1 MKKLA
6 EEIDL
11 NSPERIRLGNGLTA
25 IYKRI
30 PNCGIVDVR
39 LTVKAG
45 AVYEFPKY
53 KAGTAHFLEHIV
65 HEKTEKY
72 ESKELLK
79 SKIVQNGGQ
88 SNATTYNNE
97 KMFFFASVLS
107 DFSEDAFEYVSQVA
121 FHPIL
126 TEDSVEKHR
135 SIITQEMFQ
144 IMKSPS
150 NKLYCSFRSLV
161 YGDSQYA
168 VHTIGT
174 EESIKSINLSELK
187 DFHAEKFT
195 PENCLLAI
203 YGDIEKKKAIELTEK
218 YFSTTIAQKIVG
230 PETVHAPAI
239 AIDTN
244 KTQKRYIHTQTEDS
258 QASIWYGGAFNG
270 KDDSYYFKLTLLLR
284 ILAGD
289 ASSMF
294 TQILR
299 DKKHLTYHVG
309 YFKVSTETSGF
320 FGFELNAAQEN
331 IQEIIQIIRSEIE
344 SISRGNFDEDKISLA
359 KTRIKAEN
367 VFNNQRI
374 QTRSENDSDSILFY
388 KGINSFDDFVKMM
401 ELVTKEDIV
410 DTARWILERLNI
422 LSILSNKDESFDF

>member
-1 MKKLA
+1 MKITT
-6 EEIDL
+6 EETNS
-11 NSPERIRLGNGLTA
+11 NSPKKICLANGLTV
-25 IYKRI
+25 IYKHI

-107 DFSEDAFEYVSQVA
+107 HFSEDAFEYVSQVA

-174 EESIKSINLSELK
+174 EESIKDISLSELK
-187 DFHAEKFT
+187 DFHTERFT

-203 YGDIEKKKAIELTEK
+203 YGDVEEEKVIELSEK
-218 YFSTTIAQKIVG
+218 YFSTSIITKVVE
-230 PETVHAPAI
+230 PEAVNALAI
-239 AIDTN
+239 AIDTD

-258 QASIWYGGAFNG
+258 QASIWYGGAFDG
-270 KDDSYYFKLTLLLR
+270 KDDTYYFKLTLLLR

-289 ASSMF
+289 ASSIL

-309 YFKVSTETSGF
+309 CFKVSTETSGF

-331 IQEIIQIIRSEIE
+331 IQEIIQIIRSEME
-344 SISRGNFDEDKISLA
+344 SISKGNFDEDKISLA

-374 QTRSENDSDSILFY
+374 QTRSENDSDSVFFY
-388 KGINSFDDFVKMM
+388 KGLNSFDDFVKMT

-410 DTARWILERLNI
+410 ETAQWTLERMNI
-422 LSILSNKDESFDF
+422 LSVLSKKDESFEF

>member
-1 MKKLA
+1 MKITT
-6 EEIDL
+6 EETNS
-11 NSPERIRLGNGLTA
+11 NSPKKICLSNGLTV
-25 IYKRI
+25 IYKHI

-174 EESIKSINLSELK
+174 EESIKSISLSELK
-187 DFHAEKFT
+187 DFHTERFT
-195 PENCLLAI
+195 PRNCLLAI
-203 YGDIEKKKAIELTEK
+203 YGDIKEEKVIELSEK
-218 YFSTTIAQKIVG
+218 YFSNSIIKEVVESDA
-230 PETVHAPAI
+230 ANALSI
-239 AIDTN
+239 AINTN

-309 YFKVSTETSGF
+309 CFKVSTETSGF

-331 IQEIIQIIRSEIE
+331 IQEIIHIIRSEIE
-344 SISRGNFDEDKISLA
+344 SISRGSFDEDKISLA

-410 DTARWILERLNI
+410 DTARWTLERMNI
-422 LSILSNKDESFDF
+422 LSVLSNKDESFEF